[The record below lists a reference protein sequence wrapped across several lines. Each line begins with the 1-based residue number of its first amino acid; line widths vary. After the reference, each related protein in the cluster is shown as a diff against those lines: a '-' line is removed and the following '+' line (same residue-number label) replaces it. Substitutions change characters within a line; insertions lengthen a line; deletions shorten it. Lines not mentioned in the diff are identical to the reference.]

1 MLTGDF
7 AFEIISIFSLM
18 ILCEV
23 SLRIRGFDLSEI
35 VTPDCVDPPKSG
47 KRSIASRLRLN
58 AFLADVY
65 FHRSLNEVLR
75 TFWFIVSTNS
85 SEFNPSHGLIGRS
98 WNSS

>member
-1 MLTGDF
+1 MITGDF

-35 VTPDCVDPPKSG
+35 VTPDCADPPKSG
-47 KRSIASRLRLN
+47 KRSIASRLRLK

-85 SEFNPSHGLIGRS
+85 SEFNPSQGLTGRS